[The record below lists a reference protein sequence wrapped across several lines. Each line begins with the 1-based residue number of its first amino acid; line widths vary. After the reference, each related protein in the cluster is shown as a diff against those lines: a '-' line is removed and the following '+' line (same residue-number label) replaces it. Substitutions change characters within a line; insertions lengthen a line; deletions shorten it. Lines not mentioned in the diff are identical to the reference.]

1 MWLLGRLIIIII
13 ASGPDDDHI
22 TFSLTII
29 WLFGCGNLG
38 APSVKSYWLW
48 IKSFHTQNVW
58 WCFMLC
64 ILNMT
69 TTSVSCKHFSFR
81 HIPPKICHCAVCKT
95 LADMLTRQ
103 FDPQQITCYMLSVS
117 VPKSVLT
124 IVLFSSLLKTIFIA
138 FHVCSSGWWF
148 GTFFIFPYIGII
160 IPTD

>member
-1 MWLLGRLIIIII
+1 MWLLGRLIIII

-22 TFSLTII
+22 TFSITIF

-124 IVLFSSLLKTIFIA
+124 IFLFSSLLKTMFIA